1 MSACAIKQ
9 WGRGTPCVKESN
21 TAAAKEMAAKLA
33 QMQAERDR
41 QDANWHTPTQSNIL
55 QESYPQKE
63 KKEVKNGG
71 VGPNGPS

>member
-33 QMQAERDR
+33 QMKAEREK
-41 QDANWHTPTQSNIL
+41 QDAAWSFVKEEPKRSDTPR
-55 QESYPQKE
+55 
-63 KKEVKNGG
+63 
-71 VGPNGPS
+71 

>member
-21 TAAAKEMAAKLA
+21 TAAAKEMTTKLA

-41 QDANWHTPTQSNIL
+41 QDAAWHTPTQSNTL
-55 QESYPQKE
+55 EESYTQKE
-63 KKEVKNGG
+63 KKGVKNGG
-71 VGPNGPS
+71 VGPFGPT

>member
-33 QMQAERDR
+33 QMQAERER
-41 QDANWHTPTQSNIL
+41 QDAAWHTPTQPSIL
-55 QESYPQKE
+55 EESYAQKE
-63 KKEVKNGG
+63 KQEVKNGG
-71 VGPNGPS
+71 VRPNGPS

>member
-33 QMQAERDR
+33 QMKAERDK
-41 QDANWHTPTQSNIL
+41 QDAAWSFV
-55 QESYPQKE
+55 KE
-63 KKEVKNGG
+63 EPK
-71 VGPNGPS
+71 PSGAQVNPS